1 MERQTS
7 SLGGKTVIS
16 KHVKFN
22 KTDMNGREINT
33 MVKRAVT
40 VALKGGGTERTLGV
54 ASNTNVSRD
63 EGRDF
68 GIDPINLAYTE
79 CHSEQSNRRKATTIK
94 KFTSNNKN

>member
-40 VALKGGGTERTLGV
+40 VALKGGGRNAPLGLHQTPTYLEMREGILELTLL
-54 ASNTNVSRD
+54 T
-63 EGRDF
+63 
-68 GIDPINLAYTE
+68 
-79 CHSEQSNRRKATTIK
+79 
-94 KFTSNNKN
+94 